1 MSIMAKK
8 DIEQLKTRKR
18 VLLLR
23 ARRSLA
29 EAIEID
35 ERIEKMRTGKLKAPL
50 PPAKAVRF
58 TMSKDGDVEFDDLV
72 PSFGSSP
79 AFGG

>member
-1 MSIMAKK
+1 MGKKSI
-8 DIEQLKTRKR
+8 DQLKARKR

-35 ERIEKMRTGKLKAPL
+35 ERIEKMRSGKLKAPE
-50 PPAKAVRF
+50 PKPVKQVFEMPKDVKA
-58 TMSKDGDVEFDDLV
+58 EFDDLV
-72 PSFGSSP
+72 PSFGSTP
-79 AFGG
+79 AVGG